1 MVTYEEL
8 VSNRQ
13 TALLEIDAGTS
24 TINALAR
31 ELQEGISLA
40 DSVKLVNLMWNERDA
55 RILKADL
62 FAAFPKRNAETILSR
77 GLDAKVSNSFVLTAT
92 RQFFAD
98 SSAFIEA
105 NAIER
110 LNSFS
115 RCKLD
120 DEDALEDYIKLRKNL
135 VRYIAFLD
143 WGIYDIR
150 TKLLNRDID
159 CWCDINESV
168 MAIESGDYM
177 IWDNFP
183 ELLAE
188 AHKTYAINHLNRMA
202 EVNMR
207 SIEWNFE
214 GIQAF
219 MELRLIFA
227 KYLNPEVKD

>member
-8 VSNRQ
+8 VANRQ
-13 TALLEIDAGTS
+13 TALLEIDARTS
-24 TINALAR
+24 AISALAKK
-31 ELQEGISLA
+31 LQEGISLPDA
-40 DSVKLVNLMWNERDA
+40 TELINSMWNERDA
-55 RILKADL
+55 RILKTEL
-62 FAAFPKRNAETILSR
+62 SSAFPKRNSEAILGY
-77 GLDAKVSNSFVLTAT
+77 GLDAKITNSFVLKAT
-92 RQFFAD
+92 HEFFAD
-98 SSAFIEA
+98 SAAFIEA

-110 LNSFS
+110 LASFS

-120 DEDALEDYIKLRKNL
+120 DEDALEDFIKLRKNL

-143 WGIYDIR
+143 WGVYDIR
-150 TKLLNRDID
+150 EKLLNRDID

-183 ELLAE
+183 ELLSE
-188 AHKTYAINHLNRMA
+188 AHKNYALNHLARIGD
-202 EVNMR
+202 VNMR
-207 SIEWNFE
+207 AIQWNFE

-227 KYLNPEVKD
+227 KYLNPKVAD